1 MTFMTSTNIKPAK
14 ITFMKQGPQTVEIR
28 NMGVD
33 SERHS
38 LYVYF
43 SHINSEGVR
52 CKDES
57 TSFTI
62 TDIETD
68 RMHKAGNDKLEALAR
83 AAGAT
88 KETKAFLK
96 IVEAN
101 EDDLAPR
108 QAALDNLKQALS
120 GKLITGIVEY
130 AMRDRQPYVD
140 GDPDFVN
147 INKFKSASKGDIMN
161 REFDGDDAI
170 GKRKRANLRTA

>member
-1 MTFMTSTNIKPAK
+1 
-14 ITFMKQGPQTVEIR
+14 
-28 NMGVD
+28 MGVD

-62 TDIETD
+62 TDIETEQ
-68 RMHKAGNDKLEALAR
+68 MHKAGNDKLRGLAR
-83 AAGAT
+83 AAGAI
-88 KETKAFLK
+88 EEAEAFLK
-96 IVEAN
+96 IIEAN

-120 GKLITGIVEY
+120 GKLIVGKVEY
-130 AMRDRQPYVD
+130 AIRDGKPYVD
-140 GDPDFVN
+140 GDPDYVN
-147 INKFKSASKGDIMN
+147 INKFMNASKGDIMN